1 MPHIKQPKV
10 KEPLWK
16 DWDYLAQK
24 KGVRHT
30 VYSVNGDQYTG
41 EWLDNKKD
49 GKYNFLF
56 IDLLNNLIIFFVVS
70 DYLKH
75 GTDLMLW

>member
-1 MPHIKQPKV
+1 MPHLKEPKE

-24 KGVRHT
+24 KGIRHT

-49 GKYNFLF
+49 GKIYTNASYIHTITTFRQKC
-56 IDLLNNLIIFFVVS
+56 DGE
-70 DYLKH
+70 Y
-75 GTDLMLW
+75 

>member
-1 MPHIKQPKV
+1 MRPLQTGQIKRPTLKYTKIKMPHLKEEKQKQ
-10 KEPLWK
+10 PLWK
-16 DWDYLAQK
+16 TWDYKAQK

-49 GKYNFLF
+49 GMTKSSFF
-56 IDLLNNLIIFFVVS
+56 ICNI
-70 DYLKH
+70 H
-75 GTDLMLW
+75 